1 MTPMLD
7 YRPPTQYQLD
17 REREY
22 RNQRRFLW
30 LALLAIIVTLL
41 LAAEIARTDA
51 AVDFLSALLPWE

>member
-1 MTPMLD
+1 MTLMPD

-22 RNQRRFLW
+22 REQRRFLW
-30 LALLAIIVTLL
+30 LALLAITLTLL

-51 AVDFLSALLPWE
+51 AVDFLSALRPWE